1 MADIKKQEVYY
12 DKEQI
17 LASKRY
23 SSDRD
28 ILATI
33 LDNKSVY
40 KIDQVDII
48 LENFKKKEG
57 DLVGIRWWNI
67 YNSKQ
72 GAARIIYKLC
82 IGKKCKLSFI

>member
-1 MADIKKQEVYY
+1 MTDIKKQEVYY

-28 ILATI
+28 ILATV
-33 LDNKSVY
+33 LDNKSAY

-48 LENFKKKEG
+48 LENFKKRK
-57 DLVGIRWWNI
+57 VI
-67 YNSKQ
+67 
-72 GAARIIYKLC
+72 
-82 IGKKCKLSFI
+82 